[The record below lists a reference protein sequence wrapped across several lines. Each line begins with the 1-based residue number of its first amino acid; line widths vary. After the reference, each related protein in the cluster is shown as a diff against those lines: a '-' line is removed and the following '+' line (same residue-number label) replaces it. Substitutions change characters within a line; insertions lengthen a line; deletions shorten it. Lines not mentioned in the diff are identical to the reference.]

1 MVDKTEIVGETNIA
15 NEFKNSF
22 TTIGAKLVQ
31 KIHNQQ
37 LKAIWKEQNFKEQ
50 TLYRQWKFSGR
61 SKGNI
66 GKKRV
71 KCEKNNNKSK
81 YSFFHKLSKKDDILL
96 DINNDQSQWSES
108 VQKK

>member
-37 LKAIWKEQNFKEQ
+37 LKAI
-50 TLYRQWKFSGR
+50 
-61 SKGNI
+61 
-66 GKKRV
+66 
-71 KCEKNNNKSK
+71 
-81 YSFFHKLSKKDDILL
+81 
-96 DINNDQSQWSES
+96 
-108 VQKK
+108 